1 MTASYCTSRGGR
13 VLTATVDRYRTKFR
27 RSQIAARKRLADA
40 QRHERDIVLQSYS
53 PPADDAAL
61 PSDDPPPAQPR
72 SPPPAPLR
80 KNQAPAVSEEDQQ
93 VVAASAEA
101 TKGLHRLRDNIEKA
115 LLLSNATHETLEES
129 SAALGNVG
137 ESYASLDSMLGSSKQ
152 LVATLVKSRKSD
164 TWYLQTSLCVL
175 LTTLAWLVFRRWLY
189 GPMWWLVWLPIR
201 LVFRTSV
208 GVGNVMRPGEGVDEK
223 GADQARKASVEGLP
237 DESLPTAQ
245 VEHEVRDGTEAD
257 PDSMAEKVGSVIDE
271 ARAEASPDLAEEKAG
286 RAVDGAEEKTR
297 SAADEAEADTDWTK
311 EKVERAAGRPENPV
325 AEEGRRFK
333 SDGPRG
339 EGAAVKDEL

>member
-1 MTASYCTSRGGR
+1 MLHFSREY
-13 VLTATVDRYRTKFR
+13 VLTATGASYRTRFR
-27 RSQIAARKRLADA
+27 QSQLAARKRLADA
-40 QRHERDIVLQSYS
+40 QRHERDAVLQSYN
-53 PPADDAAL
+53 PPADDAAS
-61 PSDDPPPAQPR
+61 PTDDDAPAEPR
-72 SPPPAPLR
+72 SPPPAHR
-80 KNQAPAVSEEDQQ
+80 KNQAPAASDEDQQ

-137 ESYASLDSMLGSSKQ
+137 ESYSSLDSMLGSSKQ

-164 TWYLQTSLCVL
+164 TWYLQTSLCIL
-175 LTTLAWLVFRRWLY
+175 LSTLAWLVFRRWLY
-189 GPMWWLVWLPIR
+189 GPLWWLVWLPLR

-208 GVGNVMRPGEGVDEK
+208 GVGNVTRPGEGVDEK

-237 DESLPTAQ
+237 DENLPTAQ
-245 VEHEVRDGTEAD
+245 VEHEVRDGTEAEAD

-271 ARAEASPDLAEEKAG
+271 ARAEASPDLAGEKAG
-286 RAVDGAEEKTR
+286 SAAGGAEEKVR
-297 SAADEAEADTDWTK
+297 GAAGEAERAADTDQTK
-311 EKVERAAGRPENPV
+311 EKIGRTADGPGNPV
-325 AEEGRRFK
+325 AEEGRKIR
-333 SDGPRG
+333 DDEPRG